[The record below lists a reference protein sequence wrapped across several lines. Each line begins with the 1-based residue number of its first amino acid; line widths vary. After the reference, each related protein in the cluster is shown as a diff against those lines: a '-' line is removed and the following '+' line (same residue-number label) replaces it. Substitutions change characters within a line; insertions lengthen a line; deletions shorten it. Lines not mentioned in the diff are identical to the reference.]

1 MESKDQL
8 FVFSFL
14 FICFHFFLKYICI
27 FFLFRDINGDGIPDI
42 PLRYEFAD
50 SKSVVQFPLG
60 FCPNT
65 TLAPGFVQNKS
76 VATTSSCIGQWG
88 IVVKEWET
96 MTATYPKTGKYSVFF
111 LKKKTTISVSG
122 ACDYEL

>member
-1 MESKDQL
+1 MTMSKL
-8 FVFSFL
+8 SGSTTVG
-14 FICFHFFLKYICI
+14 K
-27 FFLFRDINGDGIPDI
+27 DINGDGIPDI
-42 PLRYEFAD
+42 PLRYEFAN

-76 VATTSSCIGQWG
+76 VATMSSCVGQWG

-96 MTATYPKTGKYSVFF
+96 MTATYPTTGKYIIQGVQQWSTEAG
-111 LKKKTTISVSG
+111 KIPKYRT
-122 ACDYEL
+122 E

>member
-1 MESKDQL
+1 M
-8 FVFSFL
+8 FSFL
-14 FICFHFFLKYICI
+14 FKIYLCI

-76 VATTSSCIGQWG
+76 VATMSSCVGQWG

-96 MTATYPKTGKYSVFF
+96 MTATYPTTGNYIIQGVQYRWGGF
-111 LKKKTTISVSG
+111 
-122 ACDYEL
+122 